1 MPTCLQRDSM
11 EMIDLGQEVEKGAA
25 MTVLDELGGQFEAIA
40 EAEADSRGRVTIARA
55 GAKPGRRY
63 RVYANVDGLVVL
75 EPVVS
80 IPEREMLAWENPAL
94 AEQIRDG
101 IAEAEAGKTAD
112 LGSFAD
118 FLAEDD
124 DEG

>member
-1 MPTCLQRDSM
+1 
-11 EMIDLGQEVEKGAA
+11 

-80 IPEREMLAWENPAL
+80 IPEREMLVWENPGL
-94 AEQIRDG
+94 AEQIRQG
-101 IAEAEAGKTAD
+101 VAAARAGETAD
-112 LGSFAD
+112 LGSFAQ
-118 FLAEDD
+118 FL
-124 DEG
+124 DEESDEE

>member
-1 MPTCLQRDSM
+1 
-11 EMIDLGQEVEKGAA
+11 
-25 MTVLDELGGQFEAIA
+25 MTVLDDLGGQFEAIA

-80 IPEREMLAWENPAL
+80 IPEREMLVWENPAL
-94 AEQIRDG
+94 AQQIREG
-101 IAEAEAGKTAD
+101 IAEAETGKTAD
-112 LGSFAD
+112 LGSFAA
-118 FLAEDD
+118 FLNEVHD
-124 DEG
+124 DEE

>member
-1 MPTCLQRDSM
+1 VRPYSEEEHSM
-11 EMIDLGQEVEKGAA
+11 SVISD
-25 MTVLDELGGQFEAIA
+25 LGGQFEAIT

-55 GAKPGRRY
+55 GGRPGRRY

-80 IPEREMLAWENPAL
+80 IPEREMLVWENPAL

-101 IAEAEAGKTAD
+101 IDEAEAGETVD
-112 LGSFAD
+112 LGSFAQY
-118 FLAEDD
+118 LTEDS
-124 DEG
+124 DEE

>member
-1 MPTCLQRDSM
+1 
-11 EMIDLGQEVEKGAA
+11 

-80 IPEREMLAWENPAL
+80 IPEREMLVWENPEL
-94 AEQIRDG
+94 AQQIREG
-101 IAEAEAGKTAD
+101 VAEAEAGETAD
-112 LGSFAD
+112 LGSFAQ
-118 FLAEDD
+118 FLTEGDK
-124 DEG
+124 DEE

>member
-1 MPTCLQRDSM
+1 M
-11 EMIDLGQEVEKGAA
+11 GAR
-25 MTVLDELGGQFEAIA
+25 MTVLDELGGEFEAIA

-80 IPEREMLAWENPAL
+80 IPEREMLAWEDPAL
-94 AEQIRDG
+94 ALQIREG
-101 IAEAEAGKTAD
+101 VAEAEAGRTAD
-112 LGSFAD
+112 LGGFAQ
-118 FLAEDD
+118 FLNGGDD
-124 DEG
+124 DEE

>member
-1 MPTCLQRDSM
+1 
-11 EMIDLGQEVEKGAA
+11 
-25 MTVLDELGGQFEAIA
+25 MTVRDDLGGQFEAIA

-80 IPEREMLAWENPAL
+80 IPEREMLVWENPAL
-94 AEQIRDG
+94 AQQIREG
-101 IAEAEAGKTAD
+101 VTEAEVGKTAD
-112 LGSFAD
+112 LGSFAQ
-118 FLAEDD
+118 FLNEVDD
-124 DEG
+124 DEE

>member
-1 MPTCLQRDSM
+1 
-11 EMIDLGQEVEKGAA
+11 

-80 IPEREMLAWENPAL
+80 IPEREMLVWEDPDL
-94 AEQIRDG
+94 AQRIRDG
-101 IAEAEAGKTAD
+101 IAAAEAGKTID
-112 LGSFAD
+112 RGSFAQ

-124 DEG
+124 DEE